1 MKLFYTLVLLTVF
14 VLLFFKDLPVSL
26 HLLLSSFIMGSF
38 FIWRKKYQTAP
49 LLNIKKAIVLTS
61 FFLLLFSLSSPFSIA
76 LTVIAMIGYMTDM
89 FSSYQQYIFV
99 ANRESSASR
108 EIQKNNELFQA
119 LRAER
124 HDFIK
129 HVSAVSYLLE
139 TNQRQQAQEYIQD
152 YVEALNDTHSYIQG
166 EHSHVASVVHQS
178 KNQAHTWGIHM
189 NVQLDSPLS
198 QLPLKHLDQMNLIM
212 NLLHNALEAAHSS
225 EKKEITVSSMIRSG
239 IYILEVSNSTA
250 PLSRERQDHLFTS
263 FHVTEKKERHEGL
276 GTWIISELVSNYHGR
291 LEYTYHDLTLS
302 IKIKFPIVVSSK
314 QAT

>member
-1 MKLFYTLVLLTVF
+1 MKLFYILVLLTVF

-26 HLLLSSFIMGSF
+26 HLLLSSFIIGSF

-49 LLNIKKAIVLTS
+49 LINIKKAIVITS
-61 FFLLLFSLSSPFSIA
+61 FFLLLFSLSSPFSVS

-99 ANRESSASR
+99 TNRESSASR

-152 YVEALNDTHSYIQG
+152 YVEALNDTHSYI
-166 EHSHVASVVHQS
+166 
-178 KNQAHTWGIHM
+178 
-189 NVQLDSPLS
+189 
-198 QLPLKHLDQMNLIM
+198 
-212 NLLHNALEAAHSS
+212 
-225 EKKEITVSSMIRSG
+225 
-239 IYILEVSNSTA
+239 
-250 PLSRERQDHLFTS
+250 
-263 FHVTEKKERHEGL
+263 
-276 GTWIISELVSNYHGR
+276 
-291 LEYTYHDLTLS
+291 
-302 IKIKFPIVVSSK
+302 
-314 QAT
+314 